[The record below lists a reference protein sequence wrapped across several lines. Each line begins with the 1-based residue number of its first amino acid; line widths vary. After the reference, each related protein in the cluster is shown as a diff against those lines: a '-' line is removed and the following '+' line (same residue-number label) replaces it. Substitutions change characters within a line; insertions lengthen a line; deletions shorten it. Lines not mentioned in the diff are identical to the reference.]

1 MERPMANSLEQDIE
15 EIRTL
20 LKEREHA
27 SGDLD
32 AALKRAR
39 RRLPRRIYRQGM
51 RLAAALPL
59 LDHPKLRLT
68 VDEKPLRGA
77 ARELRA
83 HLEQIDLADRRK
95 GFWLGV
101 LGSVALSILA
111 VTTLLIVVLRWR
123 GLI

>member
-1 MERPMANSLEQDIE
+1 MANSLEQDIE

-111 VTTLLIVVLRWR
+111 VATLLIVVLRWR

>member
-1 MERPMANSLEQDIE
+1 MASSLEQDIE
-15 EIRTL
+15 EIRAL

-27 SGDLD
+27 SGDLA

-39 RRLPRRIYRQGM
+39 RRLPRRVYRQGL
-51 RLAAALPL
+51 RLAEALPL
-59 LDHPKLRLT
+59 LEHPKLRLT
-68 VDEKPLRGA
+68 VEEKPLRGA

-95 GFWLGV
+95 GFWLGI
-101 LGSVALSILA
+101 LGSIGFSVLA
-111 VTTLLIVVLRWR
+111 VLALLIVVLRWR